1 MLSLDDRILI
11 QTTNVPQTAFCQLQ
25 LRKQV
30 QYFNNDKISITN
42 LIGIYL
48 KD

>member
-1 MLSLDDRILI
+1 MVSLDDRILI
-11 QTTNVPQTAFCQLQ
+11 QTTNVPQTEFCQLQ
-25 LRKQV
+25 LRTQV
-30 QYFNNDKISITN
+30 QYFNNEEISITK